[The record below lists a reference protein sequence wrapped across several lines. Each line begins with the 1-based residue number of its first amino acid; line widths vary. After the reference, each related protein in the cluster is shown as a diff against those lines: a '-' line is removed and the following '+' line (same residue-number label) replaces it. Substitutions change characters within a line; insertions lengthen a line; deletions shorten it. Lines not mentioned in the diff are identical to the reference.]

1 MSTYAGVGGAVFSGT
16 NAVAEIR
23 DWSLELTGATADST
37 VMGTSGSFMTVK
49 PTLKSWTS
57 SFSVIWNDS
66 DSDGQGAFVEG
77 ASVTLALYPSG
88 NSSGQI
94 KWSGAAVVTS
104 VTKNASVDG
113 LVEASFTVTG
123 NGALTETTVS

>member
-37 VMGTSGSFMTVK
+37 VMGTAGSFMTVK

-66 DSDGQGAFVEG
+66 DSNGQGAFVEG
-77 ASVTLALYPSG
+77 AAVTLYPSG
-88 NSSGQI
+88 NSSGQV
-94 KWSGAAVVTS
+94 KWTGAAVVTS

-123 NGALTETTVS
+123 NGALTESTV

>member
-66 DSDGQGAFVEG
+66 DSNGQGAFVEG
-77 ASVTLALYPSG
+77 AAVTLNLYPSG
-88 NSSGQI
+88 NSSGQV
-94 KWSGAAVVTS
+94 KWAGAAVVTS

-123 NGALTETTVS
+123 NGALTETTV

>member
-66 DSDGQGAFVEG
+66 DSNGQGAFVEG
-77 ASVTLALYPSG
+77 AAVTLNLYPRG
-88 NSSGQI
+88 KSSGQV
-94 KWSGAAVVTS
+94 KGSGAAVVTS

-123 NGALTETTVS
+123 NGALTETTV